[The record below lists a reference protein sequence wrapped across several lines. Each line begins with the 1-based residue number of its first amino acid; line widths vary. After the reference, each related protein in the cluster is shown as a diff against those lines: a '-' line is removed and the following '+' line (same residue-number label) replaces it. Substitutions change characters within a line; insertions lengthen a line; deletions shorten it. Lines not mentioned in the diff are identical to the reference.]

1 MATKT
6 NKALDNGA
14 SLIAVRDAAILA
26 EAGRG
31 KLIASMRES
40 WAEMAKAKPAAKV
53 ARQRDMQQQYMIG
66 TLLHGLCDGVVN
78 DKNIAHMGEILRG
91 TDATRKPKAGQHVRT
106 AEERRQW
113 QNAKMRW
120 SGYMAQ
126 AGIPALN
133 NDGTPKAKA
142 ARKART
148 AGEASAETDTPAKPE
163 NLAAAAPKAATAQ
176 DCVTYYQTQ
185 AATWLAY
192 ANKNAAT
199 MPAGLAGL
207 VLDVVNKMKAFKA
220 D

>member
-14 SLIAVRDAAILA
+14 SLIAVRDAAATA
-26 EAGRG
+26 ESGRMV
-31 KLIASMRES
+31 LVATLRDA
-40 WAEMAKAKPAAKV
+40 WARAKSLKPAKKYELYKDVQRHYFIGALCAELFQGDTKSDDCN
-53 ARQRDMQQQYMIG
+53 ARAGAIIDG
-66 TLLHGLCDGVVN
+66 TTMDT
-78 DKNIAHMGEILRG
+78 K
-91 TDATRKPKAGQHVRT
+91 KPKAGQHIRT
-106 AEERRQW
+106 AEEAAAFARVKVRFSDYCRLA
-113 QNAKMRW
+113 N
-120 SGYMAQ
+120 
-126 AGIPALN
+126 IPTMKP
-133 NDGTPKAKA
+133 DGTLKAKA
-142 ARKART
+142 ERAPRADKQEAAPKA
-148 AGEASAETDTPAKPE
+148 E
-163 NLAAAAPKAATAQ
+163 NLAAAAPKATTAQ